1 MKTLILDSTNIDLNV
16 GLAIDN
22 KLVSYVSYPCWQQQ
36 SEKMIPE
43 IDQILKNNHIDPKEI
58 NEIIVT
64 KGPGSYTGIRIALT
78 IAKVYAYSLKIPC
91 YAISSLEALAK
102 LNVPSICLINA
113 RSNRS
118 YIGVYNS
125 SSNINDTIYTNE
137 EVLKFINDHQDY
149 VVCGDTNYL
158 NIEGYKAN
166 LLSNLLALKNENNLV
181 KDIFTL
187 KATYLKD

>member
-43 IDQILKNNHIDPKEI
+43 IDQILKNNHINPKEI

-91 YAISSLEALAK
+91 YAISSLEALVK

-166 LLSNLLALKNENNLV
+166 LLSNLLALKNENNHV